1 MNSEFLDINYV
12 FIFLCGVAAL
22 SGLGL
27 IVYEISSWFKKGKT
41 ISNRLE
47 HFIGSQGQMAD
58 GSNRRRIIPR
68 EIRGSLF
75 SRTIAKWIKKFLHF
89 LGRFTPERMVDEM
102 EHKLTIAANPY
113 NLHAREYFAIRILLF
128 VACVILAFLA
138 NRDLGAIDMTSILLG
153 AAVVLMGLMLPEYW
167 LNKCVSSRQD
177 EILRALPDVL
187 DMLSVCASAGL
198 GFDQSLQK
206 ISTYW
211 NTELGFEFQR
221 VVKEMEM
228 GVSRVAALR
237 NLSSRLDVD
246 DLSRFISLIIQAEKV
261 GMSYAEVLH
270 SQAIQMRVQR
280 QYRAREVAN
289 KLPGKMI
296 LPIALLIFPAI
307 IAVILGPSI
316 PTLLNI
322 F

>member
-1 MNSEFLDINYV
+1 MSSKLLDINYLLI
-12 FIFLCGVAAL
+12 FIGGMASL
-22 SGLGL
+22 LGFGMT
-27 IVYEISSWFKKGKT
+27 VYGISSWFTKGKQ
-41 ISNRLE
+41 ISSRLD
-47 HFIGSQGQMAD
+47 HFVVPQDQAE
-58 GSNRRRIIPR
+58 NQLNHRRIISR

-75 SRTIAKWIKKFLHF
+75 SRTIEKWIKKVLQF
-89 LGRFTPERMVDEM
+89 LGRFTPEQMVDDM
-102 EHKLTIAANPY
+102 EHKLTIAGNPY

-128 VACVILAFLA
+128 VGSVVLAFLA
-138 NRDLGAIDMTSILLG
+138 NRDLAAIDLTSIMLG
-153 AAVVLMGLMLPEYW
+153 AAVILIGFMLPEYW
-167 LNKCVSSRQD
+167 LKKRVSARQN
-177 EILRALPDVL
+177 EILRTLPDIL

-211 NTELGFEFQR
+211 DTELGYEFRR

-237 NLSSRLDVD
+237 SMSSRLEVE

-261 GMSYAEVLH
+261 GMSYADVLH

-280 QYRAREVAN
+280 QYRAREIAN

-296 LPIALLIFPAI
+296 LPIALFIFPAI

-316 PTLLNI
+316 PSLLDI